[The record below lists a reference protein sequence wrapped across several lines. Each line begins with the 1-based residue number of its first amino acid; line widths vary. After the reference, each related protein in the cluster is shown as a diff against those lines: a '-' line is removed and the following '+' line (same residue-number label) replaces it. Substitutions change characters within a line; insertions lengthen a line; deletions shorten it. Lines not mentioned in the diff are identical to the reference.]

1 MTYID
6 THAHLYAKAFE
17 EDREE
22 MIQRALDEGVTKL
35 FLPNIDEESIAGM
48 EQLVK
53 DYPGV
58 CYAMLGIHPCDVQ
71 KDWQTQLETIKK
83 HYKKGHHI
91 AIGEIGIDLYWDK
104 TLQQEQ
110 TDAFRAQINWAK
122 SEKLPIVIHCRD
134 AFDEIF
140 EVLDD
145 ENDADLFGVFHCFT
159 GTEEQAHKIINY
171 GGFKLGIGGVVTFK
185 NSGLDKEIKNID
197 LKYLVL
203 ETDAPYLAPSP
214 YRGKR
219 NESSY
224 IPKIAEKLSN
234 IYGVSEVEVGR
245 ITSAN
250 ALQIFKV

>member
-35 FLPNIDEESIAGM
+35 FLPNIDEESVAGM

-58 CYAMLGIHPCDVQ
+58 CYAMMGIHPCDVQ
-71 KDWQTQLETIKK
+71 KDWQTQLKTIKK

-145 ENDADLFGVFHCFT
+145 ENDADLFGIFHCFT
-159 GTEEQAHKIINY
+159 GTEEQAHKIIKY

-185 NSGLDKEIKNID
+185 NSGLDQHIKNID
-197 LKYLVL
+197 LEHLVL